1 MKLGI
6 IGSWYLESGKF
17 LLKAKD
23 PSLTLR
29 ITRLFGTEKGKE
41 EAIAKQFLHIRI
53 FFCDRLIFPP
63 EFTRQRVILS
73 GSEGSP
79 AYF

>member
-1 MKLGI
+1 LALI
-6 IGSWYLESGKF
+6 NSWYLEFGKL

-29 ITRLFGTEKGKE
+29 MTELFGTEKGKE

-53 FFCDRLIFPP
+53 FFCDRLFFPP
-63 EFTRQRVILS
+63 EYTLQRVILS

-79 AYF
+79 AYS

>member
-1 MKLGI
+1 MAL
-6 IGSWYLESGKF
+6 GKF

-29 ITRLFGTEKGKE
+29 MTVLLRRQKGKE
-41 EAIAKQFLHIRI
+41 EAIAEKFLMCKKCYAIASS
-53 FFCDRLIFPP
+53 FPP
-63 EFTRQRVILS
+63 AYTQHSVILS

-79 AYF
+79 NHF